1 MRFGLFGGARVQR
14 GEPGDTSARGLADYI
29 AYNIEAEALGFHSTF
44 LTEHHFTG
52 VGQISAPMQVLTAIA
67 MRTTRLRLGTAV
79 MVLAWHNPVM
89 LAEQAA
95 TLDLISNGRLELGVG
110 RGYRAAEFHGF
121 SMPMEEAEERFDESV
136 ALLVKSFTSEQRFS
150 HHGRFWH
157 YDDVLVE
164 PAPMQ
169 RPHPPL
175 WMAAGNPG
183 SIRKVAEL
191 GCNLLLD
198 QFQSPAQIAERIALY
213 RSVVESKGRAFDP
226 MQVAVARNVYVAE
239 CATDRQKAMTQQ
251 VAVHRKMVELSQR
264 PDGANR
270 SHILQYASAPGS
282 TEEHAL
288 FGTPDEIIPRIEALR
303 AVGVRQILI
312 NSGGNAL
319 ESLRRFARQ
328 VMPHVGEV
336 ASSRASRASSEQ
348 PTT

>member
-1 MRFGLFGGARVQR
+1 MQFGLFGGARIQR
-14 GEPGDTSARGLADYI
+14 GEPGDNSAKGLRDYI
-29 AYNIEAEALGFHSTF
+29 DYNIEAEALGFHSTF

-67 MRTTRLRLGTAV
+67 MRTSRIRLGTAV

-95 TLDLISNGRLELGVG
+95 TLDLISNGRLDLGVG
-110 RGYRAAEFHGF
+110 KGYRAAEFHGF
-121 SMPMEEAEERFDESV
+121 SMPMEEAEGRFEESF
-136 ALLVKSFTSEQRFS
+136 ALLKQSFTSEQRFS
-150 HHGRFWH
+150 HHGRSFH

-169 RPHPPL
+169 RPHPPM

-198 QFQSPAQIAERIALY
+198 QFQSPEQIAERIAFY
-213 RSVVESKGRAFDP
+213 RSVVEASGRTFAP
-226 MQVAVARNVYVAE
+226 SQVAVARNVYVAVGSADKE
-239 CATDRQKAMTQQ
+239 KALTQQ

-270 SHILQYASAPGS
+270 SHILQYSSAAGS

-288 FGTPDEIIPRIEALR
+288 FGTPDEIIPRLEKLR
-303 AVGVRQILI
+303 AVGVSQILI

-319 ESLRRFARQ
+319 ESLRRFAKYVKPQ
-328 VMPHVGEV
+328 FEP
-336 ASSRASRASSEQ
+336 
-348 PTT
+348 PTVRIADLPLTAV